1 MPTLPEHL
9 RSPPVFSGVRGTRSL
24 VLFVCFV
31 DPCLSFCPFSLIIVL
46 SAILRYAD
54 SDYPFGIFKLFLI
67 PNNKA
72 PEFTRIFSGDQFLWY
87 IQHPPQNHSSC
98 IYPPPS
104 SKAESTPPPIQPLSR
119 IMIYYTCICLI

>member
-1 MPTLPEHL
+1 
-9 RSPPVFSGVRGTRSL
+9 
-24 VLFVCFV
+24 
-31 DPCLSFCPFSLIIVL
+31 VL
-46 SAILRYAD
+46 SVILRYAD

-98 IYPPPS
+98 IYPPPR
-104 SKAESTPPPIQPLSR
+104 KQNQLLHLYNLPENDLLYLYLLDIGTVVIV
-119 IMIYYTCICLI
+119 IIW